1 MLDHSNPIDAS
12 RPTIDNLRDQQGMV
26 HHDIDHLF
34 DYAEAFRRRLLPL
47 LDGGQIV
54 SGRML
59 INWGPQ

>member
-26 HHDIDHLF
+26 HHYINRLF
-34 DYAEAFRRRLLPL
+34 DYAEAFRRLLPL
-47 LDGGQIV
+47 LYGGQIV
-54 SGRML
+54 SSRVL